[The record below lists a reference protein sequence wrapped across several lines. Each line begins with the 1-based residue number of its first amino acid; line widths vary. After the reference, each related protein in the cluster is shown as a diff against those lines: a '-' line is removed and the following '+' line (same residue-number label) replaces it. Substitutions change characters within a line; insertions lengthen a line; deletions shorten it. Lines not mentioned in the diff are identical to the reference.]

1 MTQTISFGYGSK
13 PAQLLSNKLN
23 RHGVI
28 AGATGTGK
36 TVTLKVLAE
45 QLSEAGVPVLLSDI
59 KGDLASLAEK
69 GEVTEKIAE
78 RLKKVHVE
86 DFEPSSYPVAFWDIF
101 GENGINI
108 RTTISEMGPILL
120 SQLLGLNETQEGILN
135 IAFKVA
141 DEQGLLLID
150 IKDLRAM
157 LNYVGAHASE
167 LRNLYGNIAQ
177 QSIGTI
183 LRSLLVLEQQGGNQF
198 FGEPAFEIGDLFKT
212 DASGR
217 GTINVLSS
225 EKLFQTPKL
234 YATFLLWFLSELYEN
249 LPEVGDLDK
258 PKLVFFFDEA
268 HVLFNQSNPAVQ
280 AKIEL
285 IVRLIRS
292 KGISIFFVTQ
302 NPTDIPNAVASQLGN
317 RIQHGLR
324 AFTPAEQKNVKAVA
338 ETFRQ
343 EEGKDLVSVITNLK
357 VGDAVV
363 STLQED
369 GSPSFAEVVSIY
381 PPKSKLDAVDAFV
394 RQQLVNQS
402 PFYDKY
408 AEMFDRESAHEQLL
422 ALEQQFQQ
430 EQEQEEALA
439 QREAEKQAEAERKE
453 AEKQEALAQKEAE
466 KQAKLE
472 EKERE
477 RQERE
482 LERQARQAAT
492 KKGDSA
498 MDRFTKN
505 NMSSVGREVGRV
517 ITRGV
522 MGLFKK

>member
-78 RLKKVHVE
+78 RLKRVHVE

-430 EQEQEEALA
+430 EQEEVLA

-505 NMSSVGREVGRV
+505 IMSSVGREVGRV

>member
-324 AFTPAEQKNVKAVA
+324 AFTPAEQKNVKSVA

-430 EQEQEEALA
+430 EQEEALA

-498 MDRFTKN
+498 MDRFNKN
-505 NMSSVGREVGRV
+505 IMSSVGREVGRV

>member
-13 PAQLLSNKLN
+13 PAQFMANKLN

-45 QLSEAGVPVLLSDI
+45 QLSEAGVPVFLSDI

-78 RLKKVHVE
+78 RLAKVHVE
-86 DFEPSSYPVAFWDIF
+86 DFEPSSYPVAFWDVF

-108 RTTISEMGPILL
+108 RTTISEMGPI
-120 SQLLGLNETQEGILN
+120 
-135 IAFKVA
+135 AFKVA
-141 DEQGLLLID
+141 DDQGLLLID

-157 LNYVGAHASE
+157 LNYVGAHAGE

-177 QSIGTI
+177 QSIGSI
-183 LRSLLVLEQQGGNQF
+183 LRSLLVLEQQGGDKF
-198 FGEPAFEIGDLFKT
+198 FGEPAFEINDLFKQDQT
-212 DASGR
+212 GR
-217 GTINVLSS
+217 GVINILAS

-268 HVLFNQSNPAVQ
+268 HVLFGQSNAAVQ
-280 AKIEL
+280 EKIEL

-302 NPTDIPNAVASQLGN
+302 NPTDIPNAIASQLGN
-317 RIQHGLR
+317 RVQHGLR

-343 EEGKDLVSVITNLK
+343 EDGQDLVTVITNLK

-381 PPKSKLDAVDAFV
+381 PPKSKLDAGDPLV
-394 RQQLVNQS
+394 RQQLINQS
-402 PFYDKY
+402 AFYDKY
-408 AEMFDRESAHEQLL
+408 AEMFDRESAHEQLA
-422 ALEQQFQQ
+422 ALDEQFKQ
-430 EQEQEEALA
+430 EKEAELA
-439 QREAEKQAEAERKE
+439 QKEAEKQAELERKE

-466 KQAKLE
+466 RQAKLE

-477 RQERE
+477 REQKE

-492 KKGDSA
+492 KRGDSA

-505 NMSSVGREVGRV
+505 IMSSVGREVGRV

>member
-1 MTQTISFGYGSK
+1 MTQTISFGYGTK

-78 RLKKVHVE
+78 RLKRVHVE

-430 EQEQEEALA
+430 EQEEVLA

-505 NMSSVGREVGRV
+505 IMSSVGREVGRV

>member
-86 DFEPSSYPVAFWDIF
+86 NFEPSSYPVAFWDIF

-198 FGEPAFEIGDLFKT
+198 FGEPAFEIEDLFKT

-324 AFTPAEQKNVKAVA
+324 AFTPAEQKNVKSVA

-363 STLQED
+363 STLQEE

-430 EQEQEEALA
+430 EQEEILA
-439 QREAEKQAEAERKE
+439 QKE

-505 NMSSVGREVGRV
+505 IMSSVGREVGRV

>member
-1 MTQTISFGYGSK
+1 MTQTIYFGYGSK

-302 NPTDIPNAVASQLGN
+302 NPTDIPNAIASQLGN
-317 RIQHGLR
+317 RVQHGLR

-343 EEGKDLVSVITNLK
+343 EDGQDLVTVITNLK

-381 PPKSKLDAVDAFV
+381 PPKSKLEAGDPLV
-394 RQQLVNQS
+394 RQQLINQS
-402 PFYDKY
+402 AFYDKY
-408 AEMFDRESAHEQLL
+408 AEMFDRESAHEQLA
-422 ALEQQFQQ
+422 ALDEQFKQ
-430 EQEQEEALA
+430 EKEAELA
-439 QREAEKQAEAERKE
+439 QKEAEKQAELDRKE

-466 KQAKLE
+466 RQAKLE

-477 RQERE
+477 REQKE

-492 KKGDSA
+492 KRGDSA

-505 NMSSVGREVGRV
+505 VMSSVGREVGRV

>member
-292 KGISIFFVTQ
+292 KGISIFFVTH

-394 RQQLVNQS
+394 RQQLINQS

-430 EQEQEEALA
+430 EQEEVLA
-439 QREAEKQAEAERKE
+439 QR
-453 AEKQEALAQKEAE
+453 EAE

-505 NMSSVGREVGRV
+505 IMSSVGREVGRV

>member
-324 AFTPAEQKNVKAVA
+324 AFTPAEQKNVKSVA

-430 EQEQEEALA
+430 EQEEALA

-477 RQERE
+477 RQ
-482 LERQARQAAT
+482 ARQAAT

-505 NMSSVGREVGRV
+505 IMSSVGREVGRV

>member
-13 PAQLLSNKLN
+13 PAQFMANKLN

-45 QLSEAGVPVLLSDI
+45 QLSEAGVPVFLSDI

-78 RLKKVHVE
+78 RLAKVHLE
-86 DFEPSSYPVAFWDIF
+86 DFEPSSYPVAFWDVF

-120 SQLLGLNETQEGILN
+120 AQLLGLNETQEGILN

-141 DEQGLLLID
+141 DDQGLLLID

-157 LNYVGAHASE
+157 LNYVGAHAGE

-177 QSIGTI
+177 QSIGSI
-183 LRSLLVLEQQGGNQF
+183 LRSLLVLEQQGGDKF
-198 FGEPAFEIGDLFKT
+198 FGEPAFEINDLFKV
-212 DASGR
+212 DPSGR
-217 GTINVLSS
+217 GVINILAS

-268 HVLFNQSNPAVQ
+268 HVLFSQSNAAVQ
-280 AKIEL
+280 EKIEL

-302 NPTDIPNAVASQLGN
+302 NPTDIPNAIASQLGN
-317 RIQHGLR
+317 RVQHGLR
-324 AFTPAEQKNVKAVA
+324 AFTPAEQKNVRAVA

-343 EEGKDLVSVITNLK
+343 EDGQDLVTVITNLK

-369 GSPSFAEVVSIY
+369 GSPSFAEVVSVY
-381 PPKSKLDAVDAFV
+381 PPKSKLEAGDPLV
-394 RQQLVNQS
+394 RQQLINQS
-402 PFYDKY
+402 AFYDKY

-422 ALEQQFQQ
+422 ALEEQFKQ
-430 EQEQEEALA
+430 EQEAAVA
-439 QREAEKQAEAERKE
+439 QKEAEKQAELERKE

-477 RQERE
+477 REQKE

-492 KKGDSA
+492 KRGDSA

-505 NMSSVGREVGRV
+505 VMSSVGREVGRV

>member
-324 AFTPAEQKNVKAVA
+324 AFTPAEQKNVKSVA

-430 EQEQEEALA
+430 EQEEALA

-466 KQAKLE
+466 RQAKLE

-477 RQERE
+477 REQKE

-492 KKGDSA
+492 KRGDSA

-505 NMSSVGREVGRV
+505 VMSSVGREVGRV

>member
-86 DFEPSSYPVAFWDIF
+86 NFEPSSYPVAFWDIF

-324 AFTPAEQKNVKAVA
+324 AFTPAEQKNVKSVA

-422 ALEQQFQQ
+422 SLEQQFQQ
-430 EQEQEEALA
+430 EQEEILA
-439 QREAEKQAEAERKE
+439 QKEAEKQAEIERKE

-505 NMSSVGREVGRV
+505 IMSSVGREVGRV

>member
-101 GENGINI
+101 GDNGINI

-324 AFTPAEQKNVKAVA
+324 AFTPAEQKNVKSVA

-430 EQEQEEALA
+430 EQEEALA
-439 QREAEKQAEAERKE
+439 QREAEKQEEAERKE

-505 NMSSVGREVGRV
+505 IMSSVGREVGRV

>member
-1 MTQTISFGYGSK
+1 MSQTISFGYGSK
-13 PAQLLSNKLN
+13 PAQFMANKLN

-45 QLSEAGVPVLLSDI
+45 QLSEAGVPVFLSDI

-78 RLKKVHVE
+78 RLAKVHLE
-86 DFEPSSYPVAFWDIF
+86 DFEPSSYPVAFWDVF

-120 SQLLGLNETQEGILN
+120 AQLLGLNETQEGILN

-141 DEQGLLLID
+141 DDQGLLLID

-157 LNYVGAHASE
+157 LNYVGAHAGE

-177 QSIGTI
+177 QSIGSI
-183 LRSLLVLEQQGGNQF
+183 LRSLLVLEQQGGDKF
-198 FGEPAFEIGDLFKT
+198 FGEPAFEINDLFKV

-217 GTINVLSS
+217 GTINVLAS

-249 LPEVGDLDK
+249 LPEVGDLEK

-268 HVLFNQSNPAVQ
+268 HVLFGQSNAAVQ
-280 AKIEL
+280 EKIEL

-302 NPTDIPNAVASQLGN
+302 NPTDIPNAIASQLGN
-317 RIQHGLR
+317 RVQHGLR

-343 EEGKDLVSVITNLK
+343 EDGQDLVTVITNLK

-369 GSPSFAEVVSIY
+369 GSPSFAEVVSVY
-381 PPKSKLDAVDAFV
+381 PPKSKLDAGDPLV
-394 RQQLVNQS
+394 RQQLINQS
-402 PFYDKY
+402 AFYDKY

-422 ALEQQFQQ
+422 ALEEQFKQ
-430 EQEQEEALA
+430 EQEAAVA
-439 QREAEKQAEAERKE
+439 QKEAEKQAELERKE

-477 RQERE
+477 REQKE

-492 KKGDSA
+492 KRGDSA

-505 NMSSVGREVGRV
+505 IMSSVGREVGRV

>member
-13 PAQLLSNKLN
+13 PAQFMANKLN

-45 QLSEAGVPVLLSDI
+45 QLSEAGVPVFLSDI

-78 RLKKVHVE
+78 RLAKVHLE
-86 DFEPSSYPVAFWDIF
+86 DFEPSSYPVAFWDVF

-120 SQLLGLNETQEGILN
+120 AQLLGLNETQEGILN

-141 DEQGLLLID
+141 DDQGLLLID

-157 LNYVGAHASE
+157 LNYVGAHAGE

-177 QSIGTI
+177 QSIGSI
-183 LRSLLVLEQQGGNQF
+183 LRSLLVLEQQGGDKF
-198 FGEPAFEIGDLFKT
+198 FGEPAFEINDLFKV

-217 GTINVLSS
+217 GTINVLAS

-249 LPEVGDLDK
+249 LPEVGDLEK

-268 HVLFNQSNPAVQ
+268 HVLFGQSNAAVQ
-280 AKIEL
+280 EKIEL

-302 NPTDIPNAVASQLGN
+302 NPTDIPNAIASQLGN
-317 RIQHGLR
+317 RVQHGLR

-343 EEGKDLVSVITNLK
+343 EDGQDLVTVITNLK

-369 GSPSFAEVVSIY
+369 GSPSFAEVVSVY
-381 PPKSKLDAVDAFV
+381 PPKSKLDAGDPLV
-394 RQQLVNQS
+394 RQQLINQS
-402 PFYDKY
+402 AFYDKY

-422 ALEQQFQQ
+422 ALEEQFKQ
-430 EQEQEEALA
+430 EQEAAVA
-439 QREAEKQAEAERKE
+439 QKEAEKQAELERKE

-477 RQERE
+477 REQKE

-492 KKGDSA
+492 KRGDSA

-505 NMSSVGREVGRV
+505 IMSSVGREVGRV

>member
-13 PAQLLSNKLN
+13 PAQFMANKLN

-45 QLSEAGVPVLLSDI
+45 QLSEAGVPVFLSDI

-78 RLKKVHVE
+78 RLAKVHLE
-86 DFEPSSYPVAFWDIF
+86 DFEPSSYPVAFWDVF

-120 SQLLGLNETQEGILN
+120 AQLLGLNETQEGILN
-135 IAFKVA
+135 IACKVA
-141 DEQGLLLID
+141 DDQGLLLID

-157 LNYVGAHASE
+157 LNYVGAHAGE

-177 QSIGTI
+177 QSIGSI
-183 LRSLLVLEQQGGNQF
+183 LRSLLVLEQQGGDKF
-198 FGEPAFEIGDLFKT
+198 FGEPAFEINDLFKQDQT
-212 DASGR
+212 GR
-217 GTINVLSS
+217 GVINILAS

-268 HVLFNQSNPAVQ
+268 HVLFSQSNAAVQ
-280 AKIEL
+280 DKIEL
-285 IVRLIRS
+285 IFLLIRS

-302 NPTDIPNAVASQLGN
+302 NPTDIPNAIASQLGN
-317 RIQHGLR
+317 RVQHGLH
-324 AFTPAEQKNVKAVA
+324 AFTPAEQKNVRAVA

-343 EEGKDLVSVITNLK
+343 EDGQDLVTVITNLK

-381 PPKSKLDAVDAFV
+381 PPKSKLEAGDPLV
-394 RQQLVNQS
+394 RQQLINQS
-402 PFYDKY
+402 AFYDKY

-422 ALEQQFQQ
+422 ALEEQFKQ
-430 EQEQEEALA
+430 EQEAAVA
-439 QREAEKQAEAERKE
+439 QKEAEKQAELERKE

-466 KQAKLE
+466 RQAKLE

-477 RQERE
+477 REQKE

-492 KKGDSA
+492 KRGDSA

-505 NMSSVGREVGRV
+505 VMSSVGREVGRV

>member
-13 PAQLLSNKLN
+13 PAQFMANKLN

-45 QLSEAGVPVLLSDI
+45 QLSEAGVPVFLSDI

-78 RLKKVHVE
+78 RLAKVHVE
-86 DFEPSSYPVAFWDIF
+86 DFEPSSYPVAFWDVF

-120 SQLLGLNETQEGILN
+120 AQLLGLNETQEGILN

-141 DEQGLLLID
+141 DDQGLLLID

-157 LNYVGAHASE
+157 LNYVGAHAGE

-177 QSIGTI
+177 QSIGSI
-183 LRSLLVLEQQGGNQF
+183 LRSLLVLEQQGGDKF
-198 FGEPAFEIGDLFKT
+198 FGEPAFEINDLFKV
-212 DASGR
+212 DPSGR
-217 GTINVLSS
+217 GVINILAS

-268 HVLFNQSNPAVQ
+268 HVLFSQSNAAVQ
-280 AKIEL
+280 EKIEL

-302 NPTDIPNAVASQLGN
+302 NPTDIPNAIASQLGN
-317 RIQHGLR
+317 RVQHGLR
-324 AFTPAEQKNVKAVA
+324 AFTPAEQKNVRAVA

-343 EEGKDLVSVITNLK
+343 EDGQDLVTVITNLK

-381 PPKSKLDAVDAFV
+381 PPKSKLEAGDPLV
-394 RQQLVNQS
+394 RQQLINQS
-402 PFYDKY
+402 AFYDKY

-422 ALEQQFQQ
+422 ALEEQFKQ
-430 EQEQEEALA
+430 EQEAEVA
-439 QREAEKQAEAERKE
+439 QKEAETQAELERKE

-466 KQAKLE
+466 RQAKLE

-477 RQERE
+477 REQKE

-492 KKGDSA
+492 KRGDSA

-505 NMSSVGREVGRV
+505 VMSSVGREVGRV

>member
-78 RLKKVHVE
+78 RLKRVHVE

-225 EKLFQTPKL
+225 EKLFQPPKL

-324 AFTPAEQKNVKAVA
+324 AFTPAEQKNVKSVA

-430 EQEQEEALA
+430 EQEEALA

-505 NMSSVGREVGRV
+505 IMSSVGREVGRV

>member
-1 MTQTISFGYGSK
+1 MTQTISFGYGTK

-78 RLKKVHVE
+78 RLKKVHME

-324 AFTPAEQKNVKAVA
+324 AFTPAEQKNVKSVA
-338 ETFRQ
+338 EAFRQ

-430 EQEQEEALA
+430 EQEEVLA
-439 QREAEKQAEAERKE
+439 QKEAEKQAEIERKE

-505 NMSSVGREVGRV
+505 IMSSVGREVGRV

>member
-324 AFTPAEQKNVKAVA
+324 AFTPAEQKNVKSVA

-430 EQEQEEALA
+430 EQEEALA
-439 QREAEKQAEAERKE
+439 QREADKQAEAERKE

-505 NMSSVGREVGRV
+505 IMSSVGREVGRV

>member
-69 GEVTEKIAE
+69 GEVNEKIAE

-430 EQEQEEALA
+430 EQEEALA

-505 NMSSVGREVGRV
+505 IMSSVGREVGRV

>member
-13 PAQLLSNKLN
+13 PAQFMANKLN

-45 QLSEAGVPVLLSDI
+45 QLSEAGVPVFLSDI

-78 RLKKVHVE
+78 RLAKVHLE
-86 DFEPSSYPVAFWDIF
+86 DFEPSSYPVAFWDVF

-120 SQLLGLNETQEGILN
+120 AQLLGLNETQEGILN

-141 DEQGLLLID
+141 DDQGLLLID

-157 LNYVGAHASE
+157 LNYVGAHAGE

-177 QSIGTI
+177 QSIGSI
-183 LRSLLVLEQQGGNQF
+183 LRSLLVLEQQGGDKF
-198 FGEPAFEIGDLFKT
+198 FGEPAFEINDLFKV
-212 DASGR
+212 DPSGR
-217 GTINVLSS
+217 GVINILAS

-268 HVLFNQSNPAVQ
+268 HVLFSQSNAAVQ
-280 AKIEL
+280 EKIEL

-302 NPTDIPNAVASQLGN
+302 NPTDIPNAIASQLGN
-317 RIQHGLR
+317 RVQHGLR
-324 AFTPAEQKNVKAVA
+324 AFTPAEQKNVRAVA

-343 EEGKDLVSVITNLK
+343 EDGQDLVTVITNLK

-381 PPKSKLDAVDAFV
+381 PPKSKLDAGDPLV
-394 RQQLVNQS
+394 RQQLINQS
-402 PFYDKY
+402 AFYDKY

-422 ALEQQFQQ
+422 ALEEQFKQ
-430 EQEQEEALA
+430 EQEAAVA
-439 QREAEKQAEAERKE
+439 QKEAEKQAELERKE

-466 KQAKLE
+466 RQAKLE

-477 RQERE
+477 REQKE

-492 KKGDSA
+492 KRGDSA

-505 NMSSVGREVGRV
+505 VMSSVGREVGRV

>member
-198 FGEPAFEIGDLFKT
+198 FGE
-212 DASGR
+212 
-217 GTINVLSS
+217 
-225 EKLFQTPKL
+225 LFQTPKL

-430 EQEQEEALA
+430 EQEEALA

-505 NMSSVGREVGRV
+505 IMSSVGREVGRV

>member
-324 AFTPAEQKNVKAVA
+324 AFTPAEQKNVKSVA

-430 EQEQEEALA
+430 EQEEALA
-439 QREAEKQAEAERKE
+439 QREAEKQAEAER
-453 AEKQEALAQKEAE
+453 KEAE

-505 NMSSVGREVGRV
+505 IMSSVGREVGRV

>member
-13 PAQLLSNKLN
+13 PAQFMANKLN

-45 QLSEAGVPVLLSDI
+45 QLSEAGVPVFLSDI

-78 RLKKVHVE
+78 RLAKVHLE
-86 DFEPSSYPVAFWDIF
+86 DFEPSSYPVAFWDVF

-120 SQLLGLNETQEGILN
+120 AQLLGLNETQEGILN

-141 DEQGLLLID
+141 DDQGLLLID

-157 LNYVGAHASE
+157 LNYVGAHAGE

-177 QSIGTI
+177 QSIGSI
-183 LRSLLVLEQQGGNQF
+183 LRSLLVLEQQGGDKF
-198 FGEPAFEIGDLFKT
+198 FGEPAFEINDLFKV
-212 DASGR
+212 DPSGR
-217 GTINVLSS
+217 GVINILAS

-268 HVLFNQSNPAVQ
+268 HVLFSQSNTAVQ
-280 AKIEL
+280 EKIEL

-302 NPTDIPNAVASQLGN
+302 NPTDIPNAITSQLGN
-317 RIQHGLR
+317 RVQQGLR
-324 AFTPAEQKNVKAVA
+324 AFTPAEQKNVRAVA

-343 EEGKDLVSVITNLK
+343 EDGQDLVTVITNLK

-381 PPKSKLDAVDAFV
+381 PPKSKLDAGDPLV
-394 RQQLVNQS
+394 RQQLINQS
-402 PFYDKY
+402 AFYDKY
-408 AEMFDRESAHEQLL
+408 AEMFDRESAHEQLA
-422 ALEQQFQQ
+422 ALDEQFQQ
-430 EQEQEEALA
+430 EKEAEIA
-439 QREAEKQAEAERKE
+439 QKEAEKQAEVERKE

-466 KQAKLE
+466 RQAKLE

-477 RQERE
+477 REQKE

-492 KKGDSA
+492 KRGDSA

-505 NMSSVGREVGRV
+505 VMSSVGREVGRV

>member
-69 GEVTEKIAE
+69 GEVNEKIAE

-324 AFTPAEQKNVKAVA
+324 AFTPAEQKNVKSVA

-430 EQEQEEALA
+430 EQEEVLA

-505 NMSSVGREVGRV
+505 IMSSVGREVGRV

>member
-13 PAQLLSNKLN
+13 LAQFMANKLN

-45 QLSEAGVPVLLSDI
+45 QLSEAGVPIFLSDI

-78 RLKKVHVE
+78 RLAKVHEE
-86 DFEPSSYPVAFWDIF
+86 DFEPSSYPVAFWDVF

-120 SQLLGLNETQEGILN
+120 AQLLGLNETQEGILN

-141 DEQGLLLID
+141 DDQGLLLID

-157 LNYVGAHASE
+157 LNYVGAHAGE

-177 QSIGTI
+177 QSIGSI
-183 LRSLLVLEQQGGNQF
+183 LRSLLVLEQQGGDQF
-198 FGEPAFEIGDLFKT
+198 FGEPAFEINDLFKQDQT
-212 DASGR
+212 GR
-217 GTINVLSS
+217 GVINILAS

-268 HVLFNQSNPAVQ
+268 HVLFGQSNAAVQ
-280 AKIEL
+280 EKIEL

-302 NPTDIPNAVASQLGN
+302 NPTDIPNAIASQLGN
-317 RIQHGLR
+317 RVQHGLR

-343 EEGKDLVSVITNLK
+343 EDGQDLVTVITNLK

-381 PPKSKLDAVDAFV
+381 PPKSKLDAGDPLV
-394 RQQLVNQS
+394 RQQLINQS
-402 PFYDKY
+402 AFYDKY
-408 AEMFDRESAHEQLL
+408 AEMFDRESAHEQLATL
-422 ALEQQFQQ
+422 DEQFKQ
-430 EQEQEEALA
+430 EQEAELA
-439 QREAEKQAEAERKE
+439 QKEAEKQAELERKE

-466 KQAKLE
+466 RQAKLE

-477 RQERE
+477 REQKE

-492 KKGDSA
+492 KRGDSA

-505 NMSSVGREVGRV
+505 IMSSVGREVGRV

>member
-1 MTQTISFGYGSK
+1 MGQTIAFGYGTKS
-13 PAQLLSNKLN
+13 ATLLMNKLN

-45 QLSEAGVPVLLSDI
+45 QLSEAGIPVLLSDI

-78 RLKKVHVE
+78 RLKKVQLE
-86 DFEPSSYPVAFWDIF
+86 EFEPQAYPVNFWDVF

-120 SQLLGLNETQEGILN
+120 AQLLGLNETQEGILN

-141 DEQGLLLID
+141 DDQGLLLID

-157 LNYVGAHASE
+157 LNYVGAHAGE

-177 QSIGTI
+177 QSIGSI
-183 LRSLLVLEQQGGNQF
+183 LRSLLVLEQQGGDKF
-198 FGEPAFEIGDLFKT
+198 FGEPAFEINDLFKV
-212 DASGR
+212 DASGL
-217 GTINVLSS
+217 GTINVLAS

-234 YATFLLWFLSELYEN
+234 YATFLLWFLSELYEM
-249 LPEVGDLDK
+249 LPEVGDLEK

-268 HVLFNQSNPAVQ
+268 HVLFSQSNTAVQ
-280 AKIEL
+280 EKIEL

-292 KGISIFFVTQ
+292 KGIGIFFVTQ
-302 NPTDIPNAVASQLGN
+302 NPTDIPNAIATQLGN
-317 RIQHGLR
+317 RVQHGLR

-343 EEGKDLVSVITNLK
+343 EDGQDLVTVITNLK

-381 PPKSKLDAVDAFV
+381 PPKSKLDAVDPLV
-394 RQQLVNQS
+394 RQQLLNQS
-402 PFYDKY
+402 SFYDKY
-408 AEMFDRESAHEQLL
+408 TEMIDRESAHEQLA
-422 ALEQQFQQ
+422 ALEEQYQQ
-430 EQEQEEALA
+430 EQ
-439 QREAEKQAEAERKE
+439 E
-453 AEKQEALAQKEAE
+453 AEKQEVIAQKEAE

-477 RQERE
+477 REQKA
-482 LERQARQAAT
+482 LERQARQSAT
-492 KKGDSA
+492 KRGDSA

-505 NMSSVGREVGRV
+505 IMSSIGREVGRA

>member
-13 PAQLLSNKLN
+13 PAQFMANKLN

-45 QLSEAGVPVLLSDI
+45 QLSEAGVPVFLSDI

-78 RLKKVHVE
+78 RLAKVHLE
-86 DFEPSSYPVAFWDIF
+86 DFEPSSYPVAFWDVF

-120 SQLLGLNETQEGILN
+120 AQLLGLNETQEGILN

-141 DEQGLLLID
+141 DDQGLLLID

-157 LNYVGAHASE
+157 LNYVGAHAGE

-177 QSIGTI
+177 QSIGSI
-183 LRSLLVLEQQGGNQF
+183 LRSLLVLEQQGGDKF
-198 FGEPAFEIGDLFKT
+198 FGEPAFEINDLFKV
-212 DASGR
+212 DPSGR
-217 GTINVLSS
+217 GVINILAS

-268 HVLFNQSNPAVQ
+268 HVLFSQSNVAVQ
-280 AKIEL
+280 EKIEL

-302 NPTDIPNAVASQLGN
+302 NPTDIPNAIASQLGN
-317 RIQHGLR
+317 RVQHGLR
-324 AFTPAEQKNVKAVA
+324 AFTPAEQKNVRTVA

-343 EEGKDLVSVITNLK
+343 EDGQDLVTVITNLK

-381 PPKSKLDAVDAFV
+381 PPKSKLEAGDPLV
-394 RQQLVNQS
+394 RQQLINQS
-402 PFYDKY
+402 AFYDKY

-422 ALEQQFQQ
+422 ALEEQFKQ
-430 EQEQEEALA
+430 EQEAAVA
-439 QREAEKQAEAERKE
+439 QKEAEKQAELERKE

-466 KQAKLE
+466 RQAKLE

-477 RQERE
+477 REQKE

-492 KKGDSA
+492 KRGDSA

-505 NMSSVGREVGRV
+505 IMSSVGREVGRV

>member
-1 MTQTISFGYGSK
+1 M
-13 PAQLLSNKLN
+13 
-23 RHGVI
+23 
-28 AGATGTGK
+28 
-36 TVTLKVLAE
+36 
-45 QLSEAGVPVLLSDI
+45 
-59 KGDLASLAEK
+59 
-69 GEVTEKIAE
+69 
-78 RLKKVHVE
+78 
-86 DFEPSSYPVAFWDIF
+86 
-101 GENGINI
+101 
-108 RTTISEMGPILL
+108 
-120 SQLLGLNETQEGILN
+120 
-135 IAFKVA
+135 
-141 DEQGLLLID
+141 
-150 IKDLRAM
+150 
-157 LNYVGAHASE
+157 
-167 LRNLYGNIAQ
+167 
-177 QSIGTI
+177 
-183 LRSLLVLEQQGGNQF
+183 
-198 FGEPAFEIGDLFKT
+198 
-212 DASGR
+212 
-217 GTINVLSS
+217 
-225 EKLFQTPKL
+225 
-234 YATFLLWFLSELYEN
+234 
-249 LPEVGDLDK
+249 
-258 PKLVFFFDEA
+258 
-268 HVLFNQSNPAVQ
+268 
-280 AKIEL
+280 
-285 IVRLIRS
+285 
-292 KGISIFFVTQ
+292 
-302 NPTDIPNAVASQLGN
+302 
-317 RIQHGLR
+317 R

-338 ETFRQ
+338 GTFRQ

-408 AEMFDRESAHEQLL
+408 AEMFDRESAHERLL

-430 EQEQEEALA
+430 EQEEVLA
-439 QREAEKQAEAERKE
+439 QR
-453 AEKQEALAQKEAE
+453 EAE

-505 NMSSVGREVGRV
+505 IMSSVGREVGRV

>member
-13 PAQLLSNKLN
+13 PAQFMANKLN

-45 QLSEAGVPVLLSDI
+45 QLSEAGVPVFLSDI

-78 RLKKVHVE
+78 RLAKVHLE
-86 DFEPSSYPVAFWDIF
+86 DFEPSSYPVAFWDVF

-120 SQLLGLNETQEGILN
+120 AQLLGLNETQEGILN

-141 DEQGLLLID
+141 DDQGLLLID

-157 LNYVGAHASE
+157 LNYVGAHAGE

-177 QSIGTI
+177 QSIGSI
-183 LRSLLVLEQQGGNQF
+183 LRSLLVLEQQGGDKF
-198 FGEPAFEIGDLFKT
+198 FGEPAFEINDLFKV
-212 DASGR
+212 DPSGR
-217 GTINVLSS
+217 GVINILAS

-268 HVLFNQSNPAVQ
+268 HVLFSQSNAAVQ
-280 AKIEL
+280 EKIEL

-302 NPTDIPNAVASQLGN
+302 NPTDIPNAIASQLGN
-317 RIQHGLR
+317 RVQHGLR
-324 AFTPAEQKNVKAVA
+324 AFTPAEQKNVRAVA

-343 EEGKDLVSVITNLK
+343 EDGQDLVTVITNLK

-381 PPKSKLDAVDAFV
+381 PPKSKLEAGDPLV
-394 RQQLVNQS
+394 RQQLINQS
-402 PFYDKY
+402 AFYDKY

-422 ALEQQFQQ
+422 ALEEQFKQ
-430 EQEQEEALA
+430 EQEAAVA
-439 QREAEKQAEAERKE
+439 QKEAEKQAELERKE

-466 KQAKLE
+466 RQAKLE

-477 RQERE
+477 REQKE

-492 KKGDSA
+492 KRGDSA

-505 NMSSVGREVGRV
+505 IMSSVGREVGRV

>member
-1 MTQTISFGYGSK
+1 MTQTISFGYGTK

-69 GEVTEKIAE
+69 GKVTEKIAE
-78 RLKKVHVE
+78 RLKRVHVE

-234 YATFLLWFLSELYEN
+234 YATFLLWFLSELYER

-430 EQEQEEALA
+430 EQEEALA

-505 NMSSVGREVGRV
+505 IMSSVGREVGRV